1 MSDPFAAGMNA
12 LYRSPI
18 AVNATY
24 VPAAPGQDPFTVRVI
39 LSQPDSVD
47 GFQDLSVVQ
56 PSAVFEVR
64 AAEVESPQQGDMVE
78 VSDETYVV
86 QSKPQRPTPDRLV
99 WRLDMRVL

>member
-1 MSDPFAAGMNA
+1 MTDPFAAGMNA

-24 VPAAPGQDPFTVRVI
+24 VPAAPGQDPFSVRLI
-39 LSQPDSVD
+39 PSQPDTVD
-47 GFQDLSVVQ
+47 GFSDMNIVQ
-56 PSAVFEVR
+56 PTAIFEVR
-64 AAEVESPQQGDMVE
+64 AAEVESPRQGDMVE
-78 VSDETYVV
+78 VNGETYVV